1 MTSNRCRAAPITA
14 VAVVAIA
21 ATAAAAFALASWT
34 SDAPQGARVVGL
46 GSAAPWG
53 SADPRTPTTP
63 TTPTAPGPPVQGQ
76 AGPVVG
82 GLAATSVGVL
92 VVDGGRHQCSAAV
105 VASRSRRLLATAAHC
120 VWLGGAWR
128 VDGAFFIPGYAAG
141 EEPHGRWAVDTAYVP
156 PAWQE
161 ANSPISDVAA
171 PTDFAF
177 VTLLPRNGVLP
188 EQALGAQGI
197 RFTTDSLLPV
207 AALGYP
213 ATGVYDGQ
221 SLRGCDGDAAVQP
234 FDRPGRPSGQ
244 VLALTCDMTEGASG
258 GPWLTGPDAAR
269 GRGQVI
275 GVVSGGDDTTLV
287 SPRFDEAARTVYEA
301 ADSAA
306 LLPKQQPTPGSA
318 PPPGQPSPATPDPA
332 IAQTAPR
339 TGSSR

>member
-1 MTSNRCRAAPITA
+1 M
-14 VAVVAIA
+14 AIA
-21 ATAAAAFALASWT
+21 MTVIAVIALASWT
-34 SDAPQGARVVGL
+34 SDAPQGDRVVGL

-53 SADPRTPTTP
+53 SAGPS
-63 TTPTAPGPPVQGQ
+63 TPTALAAPRPPVQGQ

-82 GLAATSVGVL
+82 GLSATSVGVL

-120 VWLGGAWR
+120 VWLDGGWR

-141 EEPHGRWAVDTAYVP
+141 EEPYGRWAVDTAYVP
-156 PAWQE
+156 PAWQQ
-161 ANSPISDVAA
+161 ANSPIDDVAA

-177 VTLLPRNGVLP
+177 VTLLPRDGVLP
-188 EQALGAQGI
+188 EQVLGAQGI
-197 RFTTDSLLPV
+197 RFTAPDRQIPV

-213 ATGVYDGQ
+213 ATGIYDGQ

-234 FDRPGRPSGQ
+234 FDRPDRPSGQ

-258 GPWLTGPDAAR
+258 GPWLAGPDAAR
-269 GRGQVI
+269 GRGQVV

-287 SPRFDEAARTVYEA
+287 SPRFDDTARAVYEA

-306 LLPKQQPTPGSA
+306 LLPKPA
-318 PPPGQPSPATPDPA
+318 PAPAPSPSTPDPA

-339 TGSSR
+339 AGNS

>member
-1 MTSNRCRAAPITA
+1 MTNRTWRSASRT
-14 VAVVAIA
+14 VVTSVAIA
-21 ATAAAAFALASWT
+21 ATVTAALALASWT
-34 SDAPQGARVVGL
+34 SDAPQGDRVVGL

-53 SADPRTPTTP
+53 SAGPRTPTAP
-63 TTPTAPGPPVQGQ
+63 TAPTAPGPVQGQ

-82 GLAATSVGVL
+82 GLSATSVGVL

-120 VWLGGAWR
+120 VWLDGAWR

-141 EEPHGRWAVDTAYVP
+141 EEPLGRWAVDTAYVP

-161 ANSPISDVAA
+161 ANSPIEDVAA

-177 VTLLPRNGVLP
+177 VTLLPRDGVLP
-188 EQALGAQGI
+188 EQVLGAQGI
-197 RFTTDSLLPV
+197 RFTSPAAQVPV

-213 ATGVYDGQ
+213 ATGIYDGQ
-221 SLRGCDGDAAVQP
+221 SLRGCDGDATVQP
-234 FDRPGRPSGQ
+234 FDRPDRPSGQ

-258 GPWLTGPDAAR
+258 GPWLAGPDAAR

-287 SPRFDEAARTVYEA
+287 SPRFDDTARQVYEA

-306 LLPKQQPTPGSA
+306 LLPKQPAGA
-318 PPPGQPSPATPDPA
+318 PPSTPSQPAPDPA
-332 IAQTAPR
+332 TAQMT
-339 TGSSR
+339 SRGGNS

>member
-1 MTSNRCRAAPITA
+1 MTSSRWRTAQTTA
-14 VAVVAIA
+14 VMTVAIA
-21 ATAAAAFALASWT
+21 ATVTAAVALATWT

-53 SADPRTPTTP
+53 SADPRTPTAP
-63 TTPTAPGPPVQGQ
+63 SGSTAQPPVQGQ

-82 GLAATSVGVL
+82 GLSATSVGVL

-141 EEPHGRWAVDTAYVP
+141 EEPLGRWTVDTAYVP
-156 PAWQE
+156 PAWQQ
-161 ANSPISDVAA
+161 ANSPIEDVAA

-177 VTLLPRNGVLP
+177 VTLLPRDGVLP

-197 RFTTDSLLPV
+197 RFTTPDSQLPV

-213 ATGVYDGQ
+213 ATGIYDGQ
-221 SLRGCDGDAAVQP
+221 SLRGCDGDAAAQS
-234 FDRPGRPSGQ
+234 FDRPDRPPGQ
-244 VLALTCDMTEGASG
+244 VLSLTCDMTEGASG
-258 GPWLTGPDAAR
+258 GPWLTGPDATR
-269 GRGQVI
+269 GRGQVV

-287 SPRFDEAARTVYEA
+287 SPRFDDTARQVYEA

-306 LLPKQQPTPGSA
+306 QLPDQPP
-318 PPPGQPSPATPDPA
+318 TPDPA
-332 IAQTAPR
+332 LARTAPR
-339 TGSSR
+339 GGTS

>member
-1 MTSNRCRAAPITA
+1 MAIATTVTA
-14 VAVVAIA
+14 VL
-21 ATAAAAFALASWT
+21 ALASWT
-34 SDAPQGARVVGL
+34 SDAPQGDRVVGL

-53 SADPRTPTTP
+53 MSADPRTPTTP
-63 TTPTAPGPPVQGQ
+63 AAPGPPVQGQ

-105 VASRSRRLLATAAHC
+105 VASRSRRVLATAAHC
-120 VWLGGAWR
+120 VWLDGSWR

-141 EEPHGRWAVDTAYVP
+141 EEPHGRWTVDTAYVP
-156 PAWQE
+156 PAWQH
-161 ANSPISDVAA
+161 ANSPIDDVAA

-177 VTLLPRNGVLP
+177 VTLLPRDGVLP

-197 RFTTDSLLPV
+197 RFTTPDTPLPV

-213 ATGVYDGQ
+213 ATGIYDGG
-221 SLRGCDGDAAVQP
+221 SLRGCDGSATVESFNRP
-234 FDRPGRPSGQ
+234 DRAPGQ

-258 GPWLTGPDAAR
+258 GPWLTGPDAAT

-275 GVVSGGDDTTLV
+275 GVVSGGDAATLV
-287 SPRFDEAARTVYEA
+287 SPRFDDAARAVYEA
-301 ADSAA
+301 ADSTA
-306 LLPKQQPTPGSA
+306 LIPDRPTSAPTPSR
-318 PPPGQPSPATPDPA
+318 PSTSTPDPV

-339 TGSSR
+339 GGNG

>member
-1 MTSNRCRAAPITA
+1 MTS
-14 VAVVAIA
+14 VAIA
-21 ATAAAAFALASWT
+21 ATVTAALALASWT
-34 SDAPQGARVVGL
+34 PEAPQGDRVVGL

-53 SADPRTPTTP
+53 SADPSTPTTP
-63 TTPTAPGPPVQGQ
+63 AVFTATAPPVQGQ

-82 GLAATSVGVL
+82 GLSATSVGVL

-105 VASRSRRLLATAAHC
+105 VASRSRRVLATAAHC
-120 VWLGGAWR
+120 VWLDGVWR

-141 EEPHGRWAVDTAYVP
+141 EEPLGRWVVDTAYVP

-177 VTLLPRNGVLP
+177 VTLLPRDGVLP
-188 EQALGAQGI
+188 EQVLGAQGI
-197 RFTTDSLLPV
+197 RFTSPATQPDSQLPV

-213 ATGVYDGQ
+213 ATGIYDGQ
-221 SLRGCDGDAAVQP
+221 SLRGCDGDGDATVQP
-234 FDRPGRPSGQ
+234 FDRPGRPAGQ
-244 VLALTCDMTEGASG
+244 VLAMACDMTEGASG
-258 GPWLTGPDAAR
+258 GPWLAGPDAAR

-287 SPRFDEAARTVYEA
+287 SPRFDDTARAVYEA

-306 LLPKQQPTPGSA
+306 LLPKQPAGA
-318 PPPGQPSPATPDPA
+318 PPSTPAPDPA
-332 IAQTAPR
+332 TAQMTPR
-339 TGSSR
+339 TGNS

>member
-1 MTSNRCRAAPITA
+1 MTS
-14 VAVVAIA
+14 VAIA
-21 ATAAAAFALASWT
+21 ATVTAALALASWT
-34 SDAPQGARVVGL
+34 SDAPQGDRVVGL
-46 GSAAPWG
+46 GSAAPWPL
-53 SADPRTPTTP
+53 SADPRTPTPAEHTATTITRTA
-63 TTPTAPGPPVQGQ
+63 TTPAAPGPVQGQ

-82 GLAATSVGVL
+82 GLSATSVGVL

-120 VWLGGAWR
+120 VWLDGAWR

-141 EEPHGRWAVDTAYVP
+141 EEPLGRWAVDTAYVP

-177 VTLLPRNGVLP
+177 VTLLPRDGVLP
-188 EQALGAQGI
+188 EQVLGAQGI
-197 RFTTDSLLPV
+197 RFTSPAAQLPV

-213 ATGVYDGQ
+213 ATGIYDGQ
-221 SLRGCDGDAAVQP
+221 SLRGCDGDATVQP
-234 FDRPGRPSGQ
+234 FDRPDRPSGQ

-258 GPWLTGPDAAR
+258 GPWLAGPDAAR

-287 SPRFDEAARTVYEA
+287 SPRFDDTAREIYEA

-306 LLPKQQPTPGSA
+306 TLSPVSGSA
-318 PPPGQPSPATPDPA
+318 ASPIATEPA
-332 IAQTAPR
+332 VS
-339 TGSSR
+339 TGG